1 MANKK
6 NLDDIEPYQPG
17 KPIEE
22 VKRELAVEEVIKM
35 ASNEN
40 PLGPSPKALLAIKK
54 NLETINHYPDGNCFY
69 LKRAL
74 EKKWGL
80 GEDYFVIGN
89 GSDEIVMLIAAT
101 FLEEGDEAITGWPS
115 FVIYPLVIKKFGGK
129 VILVKLKDFCFDLPA
144 IAQAITKKTKII
156 FIDNPNNPT
165 GTIVTRQEV
174 NKFLTDIPE
183 SVLVVFDEAYA
194 EFVDSPSYP
203 ETVNLVKERP
213 NILMLRTFSKSYGL
227 AGLRIGYGIG
237 QKETVGYL
245 NKMREPFNVNRL
257 AQVAATAALKDGE
270 FLERTKDII
279 KAGRDYLYQ
288 ALSERDIK
296 YVPTMANFILIQM
309 PMKGQE
315 IFNEMLKD
323 GVIVRPLK
331 EYDLENYIR
340 LTVGTP
346 KQNKHFIQALD
357 KILT

>member
-6 NLDDIEPYQPG
+6 NLDDIEPYRAG

-22 VKRELAVEEVIKM
+22 VKRELDLEEVIKM

-40 PLGPSPKALLAIKK
+40 PLGPSPKALSAIKK
-54 NLETINHYPDGNCFY
+54 NLETISYYPDGNCFH
-69 LKRAL
+69 LKKAL

-80 GEDYFVIGN
+80 SEDYFVIGN

-101 FLEEGDEAITGWPS
+101 FLEQGDEAITGWPS

-129 VILVKLKDFCFDLPA
+129 VTLVELRDFCFDLPA
-144 IAQAITKKTKII
+144 IARAVTEKTKII
-156 FIDNPNNPT
+156 FIANPNNPT
-165 GTIVTRQEV
+165 GTIVTQQEV
-174 NKFLTDIPE
+174 NDFLDNIPE

-194 EFVDSPSYP
+194 EFVDSSSYP
-203 ETVNLVKERP
+203 ETVDLVKRRS

-237 QKETVGYL
+237 SKETISYL

-257 AQVAATAALKDGE
+257 AQIAATAALNDEE
-270 FLERTKDII
+270 FLERTKDTV

-288 ALSERDIK
+288 ALNERDIK
-296 YVPTMANFILIQM
+296 CVPTMANFILVEM

-315 IFNEMLKD
+315 VFNEMLKH
-323 GVIVRPLK
+323 GIIVRPLK
-331 EYDLENYIR
+331 EYNLEDYIR
-340 LTVGTP
+340 LTIGTP
-346 KQNKHFIQALD
+346 RQNKRFIQILD
-357 KILT
+357 KVLA